1 MFRSQ
6 GLATIPMMTCKEVST
21 LVSTG
26 DVERAPM
33 ARRLAVWLHV
43 AMCRHC
49 RAFRRQIA
57 LIGRAAR
64 PVSEAFAREPSPS
77 FEGKILEHLGS

>member
-6 GLATIPMMTCKEVST
+6 GLGAIPMMTCKEVST
-21 LVSTG
+21 LVSMG
-26 DVERAPM
+26 DVESAPM
-33 ARRLAVWLHV
+33 ARRMAVWLHL

-49 RAFRRQIA
+49 RAFRHQIA

-64 PVSEAFAREPSPS
+64 LVSEAFGREPAPS